1 MSNMKMVYCPMK
13 GCKYNDAHGDYRKEG
28 ICYKDELELHV
39 AEYDY
44 NNFPYCAE
52 YTAKYWPE

>member
-1 MSNMKMVYCPMK
+1 MK